1 MNELNNLIE
10 KTLSKDTKDHIGK
23 VQPDHINQLFED
35 IRSINTMTEAMIYVL
50 KHHPYVFESAYK
62 EALKNDSR

>member
-10 KTLSKDTKDHIGK
+10 KTPSKDTKDQIGK

-50 KHHPYVFESAYK
+50 KHHPYVFELAYK
-62 EALKNDSR
+62 EALKNDNR

>member
-1 MNELNNLIE
+1 MSELNNLINE
-10 KTLSKDTKDHIGK
+10 TLSEEAKDQIGI

>member
-1 MNELNNLIE
+1 MSELNTLIE
-10 KTLSKDTKDHIGK
+10 RTLSEDTKEQIGK

-50 KHHPYVFESAYK
+50 KHHPYVFELAYK